1 MGSDRVEVS
10 GDGAVNGGSVVHI
23 GAAGE
28 YELRSTY
35 TILSA
40 DGTLTGQFDKVTSN
54 FAFLTPDLLYDYGAG
69 KVGLALARNG
79 SAFALATLTGNQAPT
94 ATGIARKTVGWGKRG
109 AVRVDLGG

>member
-10 GDGAVNGGSVVHI
+10 GDVSLNGGSVVHI

-54 FAFLTPDLLYDYGAG
+54 FAFLTPVLVYDYGAG
-69 KVGLALARNG
+69 PVGRALARNG
-79 SAFALATLTGNQAPT
+79 SALALATLTGKQAAQAHGMT
-94 ATGIARKTVGWGKRG
+94 TERRGWGKG
-109 AVRVDLGG
+109 VG

>member
-40 DGTLTGQFDKVTSN
+40 DGTLTVQFDKVTPN
-54 FAFLTPDLLYDYGAG
+54 FAFLTPDLLYAYGAG
-69 KVGLALARNG
+69 TVGLELDRHG
-79 SAFALATLTGNQAPT
+79 GAFASATLTGNAAAT
-94 ATGIARKTVGWGKRG
+94 ANGIERIGLDAGN
-109 AVRVDLGG
+109 AV